1 LLPPLLLLRLPDG
14 SRGRSDEPVLLPAI
28 MVVVVVVNMTVICQR
43 QGIRL
48 VSRHFR

>member
-28 MVVVVVVNMTVICQR
+28 MVLVVVVCQR

-48 VSRHFR
+48 VCRHFR